1 MKALTRLTS
10 GLMVFIG
17 VAIVARTI
25 EASDRLDG
33 LPYGILIGVL
43 FIAAG
48 AGRLYLSRGREHERD
63 PEEEER

>member
-1 MKALTRLTS
+1 MRALTRLTS

-43 FIAAG
+43 FVAAG
-48 AGRLYLSRGREHERD
+48 AGRLYLSRERERD
-63 PEEEER
+63 NEEEER